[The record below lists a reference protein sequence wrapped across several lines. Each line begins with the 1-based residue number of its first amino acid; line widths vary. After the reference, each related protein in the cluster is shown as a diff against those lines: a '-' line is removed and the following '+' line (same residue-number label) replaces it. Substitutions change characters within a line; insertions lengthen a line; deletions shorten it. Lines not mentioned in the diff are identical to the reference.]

1 VGGLTLDAPRL
12 IAGREYI
19 SLMNRSQHSSA
30 VFREWPQALRQ
41 DVRTQVS
48 YPSALSALSVLP
60 ALTALSVLPAL
71 SVL

>member
-30 VFREWPQALRQ
+30 VFHEWPQALRQ

-48 YPSALSALSVLP
+48 YLSILSVLT
-60 ALTALSVLPAL
+60 ALTALSVL